1 MPTKGNHRLYGRK
14 GCHLC
19 DEMADALQALGIRF
33 DKVNVDADP
42 ALKERYG
49 LDVPVLVD
57 PFENI
62 VCRHRLTPEAI
73 AKLR

>member
-1 MPTKGNHRLYGRK
+1 
-14 GCHLC
+14 
-19 DEMADALQALGIRF
+19 MAQALQALGVRF

-42 ALKERYG
+42 ALRERYG
-49 LDVPVLVD
+49 TDVPVLCKD
-57 PFENI
+57 DRE

>member
-1 MPTKGNHRLYGRK
+1 
-14 GCHLC
+14 
-19 DEMADALQALGIRF
+19 MAAALEASGIRF

-49 LDVPVLVD
+49 MDVPVLVD
-57 PFENI
+57 SSENLL
-62 VCRHRLTPEAI
+62 CRHRLTPEAI

>member
-1 MPTKGNHRLYGRK
+1 MLTRVKLYGRK

-19 DEMADALQALGIRF
+19 DEMADALQAMGVRF

-42 ALKERYG
+42 ALRDRYG
-49 LDVPVLVD
+49 MDVPVLFKED
-57 PFENI
+57 IE
-62 VCRHRLTPEAI
+62 VCRHRLTPEAV

>member
-1 MPTKGNHRLYGRK
+1 
-14 GCHLC
+14 
-19 DEMADALQALGIRF
+19 MAAALDALGVRF

-57 PFENI
+57 CRENLI
-62 VCRHRLTPEAI
+62 CRHRLTPEAI

>member
-1 MPTKGNHRLYGRK
+1 
-14 GCHLC
+14 
-19 DEMADALQALGIRF
+19 MAAALDALGIRY

-42 ALKERYG
+42 ELRNRYG

-57 PFENI
+57 SSENI
-62 VCRHRLTPEAI
+62 LCRHRLTPEAA